1 MVTGRLIWILKVVSL
16 LTATTS
22 FSFLLSYFK
31 ALQCNGWEERFSCS
45 IFPTYANLI
54 TMNENTVHIL
64 PRHSARFMTRSSQ
77 DKTVVI
83 LRSDGPNWLHRRQY
97 VPVTSVAENPIS
109 SITAARLRLSH
120 RKERTEGK
128 SLIQW
133 VGYPNY
139 WLQQEDTDGWYSV
152 CVKKPYNEQIRRLY
166 YPPNIAR
173 PRYLSLP
180 PKEFVSWRW
189 LQLRLD
195 CDGVGWGLLY

>member
-1 MVTGRLIWILKVVSL
+1 
-16 LTATTS
+16 
-22 FSFLLSYFK
+22 
-31 ALQCNGWEERFSCS
+31 
-45 IFPTYANLI
+45 
-54 TMNENTVHIL
+54 MNENTVHIL
-64 PRHSARFMTRSSQ
+64 PCHSAGFMTRSSQ

-97 VPVTSVAENPIS
+97 VPVTSVAENPVS

-120 RKERTEGK
+120 RKERTEGM

-139 WLQQEDTDGWYSV
+139 WLQQADSDGWYLI

-166 YPPNIAR
+166 NPPNTDR

-180 PKEFVSWRW
+180 QKEFVAWRW

-195 CDGVGWGLLY
+195 WDGVGWDPLS